1 MCLFVCFK
9 QKTAYEM
16 RISSWSSDVCSSDL
30 ERLGRR
36 LARHGRRGPIG
47 RGAAEEILIATMLRR
62 SIGQSKAEASSGPV
76 PMSAP
81 TCIPDAIRPLSVG
94 WPHPILAA
102 FRGWRADL
110 NYPES
115 HCHCGFA
122 AALQLGNR
130 TSGELACHSLLSGP

>member
-1 MCLFVCFK
+1 MLYSFVVFFFK

-16 RISSWSSDVCSSDL
+16 RSSDWSSDVCSSDL
-30 ERLGRR
+30 APESAQVREHRGQFALEARIVERLGRR

-81 TCIPDAIRPLSVG
+81 TWIPDGIRPLSDG
-94 WPHPILAA
+94 WRHPILAA
-102 FRGWRADL
+102 CRGSRANL
-110 NYPES
+110 N
-115 HCHCGFA
+115 
-122 AALQLGNR
+122 
-130 TSGELACHSLLSGP
+130 